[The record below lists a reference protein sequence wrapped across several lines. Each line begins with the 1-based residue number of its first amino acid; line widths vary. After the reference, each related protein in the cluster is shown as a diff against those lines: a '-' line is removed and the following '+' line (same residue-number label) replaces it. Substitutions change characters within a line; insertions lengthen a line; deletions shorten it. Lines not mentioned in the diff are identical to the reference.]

1 MENNRY
7 REEEKEFEEETHTD
21 VKDEKQEEVTEQ
33 VQSPQE
39 ETKPKKKEKI
49 LKEKIASLEEELNK
63 VRNEMLLDRAE
74 LENFK
79 RRMNEERI
87 KDRKYANQSF
97 FEELI
102 NVIDIFDKAVN
113 SNVEDEKLKKYLLGF
128 QMINTQLQNIM
139 SDYGVTKIKD
149 LGEDFNP
156 QFHNAIE
163 EVEIEDTPANKVVEV
178 VIQGYMYKDRVLRP
192 SMVKVSK

>member
-7 REEEKEFEEETHTD
+7 REEEKELEVQGDTE
-21 VKDEKQEEVTEQ
+21 VKNQEEVTEQ
-33 VQSPQE
+33 VESPQE
-39 ETKPKKKEKI
+39 ETKPKKKEKV

-102 NVIDIFDKAVN
+102 NV
-113 SNVEDEKLKKYLLGF
+113 
-128 QMINTQLQNIM
+128 
-139 SDYGVTKIKD
+139 GV
-149 LGEDFNP
+149 
-156 QFHNAIE
+156 
-163 EVEIEDTPANKVVEV
+163 
-178 VIQGYMYKDRVLRP
+178 
-192 SMVKVSK
+192 

>member
-7 REEEKEFEEETHTD
+7 REEEKELEVQEDTE
-21 VKDEKQEEVTEQ
+21 VKNQEEVTEQ
-33 VQSPQE
+33 VESPQE
-39 ETKPKKKEKI
+39 ETKPKKKEKV

-102 NVIDIFDKAVN
+102 NVTDIFDKAVN
-113 SNVEDEKLKKYLLGF
+113 SNVEDEMLKKYLLGF
-128 QMINTQLQNIM
+128 QMINTQLQTMM

-163 EVEIEDTPANKVVEV
+163 EVEVEGTPANKVVEV